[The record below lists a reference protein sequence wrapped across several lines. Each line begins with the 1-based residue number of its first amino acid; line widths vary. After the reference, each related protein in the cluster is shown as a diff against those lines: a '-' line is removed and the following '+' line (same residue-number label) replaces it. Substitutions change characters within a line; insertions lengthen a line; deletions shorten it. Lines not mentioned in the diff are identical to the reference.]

1 MSIHGQAVG
10 TVQAKTQNAGT
21 NESIFRTGMSDY
33 AQQINSTQVLL
44 DTELGDVRLI
54 DSDFERPRSD
64 RLRMLGNIP
73 DSEVDRTHRVMTNQG
88 VVAASGS
95 QMVNL
100 RSAFVTIFHTG
111 TGTVTINVDA
121 DTPDGAAFYVATE
134 GTLTMAYTGDTNSRG
149 ISLGNAT
156 KLASGAYN
164 RTADSIYFSET
175 VY

>member
-1 MSIHGQAVG
+1 MTINTSTLGQVVLRLTDSG
-10 TVQAKTQNAGT
+10 TREQ
-21 NESIFRTGMSDY
+21 EFRTGATDL
-33 AQQINSTQVLL
+33 AQQANSTRALL
-44 DTELGDVRLI
+44 DSELADIRYVGDGIETPL
-54 DSDFERPRSD
+54 SD

-73 DSEVDRTHRVMTNQG
+73 DSEADRTHRVMTNQG

-95 QMVNL
+95 QTVNL

-111 TGTVTINVDA
+111 TGTVTINVDN